1 MIKAV
6 FFDLY
11 QTLIHYDPPR
21 EELERK
27 VLSEF
32 GIEVTLETIRHAIF
46 AADEFMYQ
54 DLARLS
60 WNKRSAEEKAALY
73 GRYQVCLLK
82 EAGVGASQQLVKE
95 ITRKMQQIDF
105 KKVLFDD
112 VKPVLTLLRER
123 GLTLGMIS
131 NVDNDIT
138 PMCRELGLSELLQIV
153 VTSQDVGVGKPHPE
167 IFQEALKQAEVQADE
182 AIYVGDQYQIDVEGA
197 NAAGMKGVLLDRGE
211 ARETVPSPKI
221 KGLIELINFL

>member
-21 EELERK
+21 EELEREA
-27 VLSEF
+27 LSGF
-32 GIEVTLETIRHAIF
+32 GIEVTLENLRRAIF
-46 AADEFMYQ
+46 AADEFMYR
-54 DLARLS
+54 DLAQLS
-60 WNKRSAEEKAALY
+60 WNKRSEEEKAALY
-73 GRYQVCLLK
+73 AQYQVVLLK

-131 NVDNDIT
+131 NVNSDIT
-138 PMCRELGLSELLQIV
+138 PLCQELGLSELLQIV
-153 VTSQDVGVGKPHPE
+153 VTSQDVGVSKPHPE
-167 IFQEALKQAEVQADE
+167 IFQEALRQAEVQADE

-197 NAAGMKGVLLDRGE
+197 NGAGMKGVLLDRGE
-211 ARETVPSPKI
+211 ARETAPSPKI